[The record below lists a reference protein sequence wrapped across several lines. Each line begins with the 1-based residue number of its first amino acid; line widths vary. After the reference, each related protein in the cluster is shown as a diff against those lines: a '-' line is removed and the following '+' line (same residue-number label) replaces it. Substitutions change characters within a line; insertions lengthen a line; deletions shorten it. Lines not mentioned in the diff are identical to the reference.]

1 MVMTEH
7 ELFLLTAG
15 ASTGSYLTLLAWMA
29 MSFVSERRADRR
41 RSRRAEQRA
50 AKRAA
55 TDGWRGSVRP
65 SGEPH
70 PAELL
75 EASVR
80 GFELSLYDCLDRV
93 EDAMRRDGLL

>member
-7 ELFLLTAG
+7 DMLLLAAG
-15 ASTGSYLTLLAWMA
+15 GTLGSYLTLLAWMA

-41 RSRRAEQRA
+41 RQLGLRGK
-50 AKRAA
+50 AKLPALPA
-55 TDGWRGSVRP
+55 
-65 SGEPH
+65 EPH

-80 GFELSLYDCLDRV
+80 DFELKLYDAVDRV
-93 EDAMRRDGLL
+93 EDAARRDGLL